1 MKKITL
7 ILAILLVSMQV
18 NSQTTYYSENFEGGL
33 NGWVATDLN
42 SDIFNWSIL
51 NANSIDTNFGTKSL
65 VSFSYDDATSSA
77 ITPDNLV
84 TSTLFD
90 LTTVTASNLFLEY
103 NYATST
109 SYPDEHYAVYVTTV
123 NTPTGIIATTPIFE
137 TTIAAPGGFN
147 VKQINLTSYIG
158 QSVYISFRHF
168 NCNNIYYLIID
179 NIKLKSLA
187 SNDAQL
193 VSSTLPR
200 YSLANTA
207 NTLSLNVKNQG
218 NNAINNLTVNWN
230 DGMDHSSVIS
240 TSIAAGASVTIN
252 HPITV
257 QYSSILEKNIAIT
270 ISAVNG
276 LADGMPSDN
285 IDSKKI
291 NTISQNSPKKVLFE
305 EGTGTWCGW
314 CPRGAVAMNYM
325 TSTYPNEFIG
335 VAVHNGS
342 SNPMT
347 VAAYN
352 TGAGITGFPGMN
364 VDRVV
369 KGASVS
375 QSLMINNLNTR
386 KVLPTPV
393 SITANGSV
401 TGNNIVINASA
412 IFRTVF
418 TNANYRLG
426 VIISE
431 DNVTGTTS
439 GYNQVNYYAGGSN
452 GVMGGYE
459 LKPNPVPAAQMVYNH
474 VGRSL
479 LGGYSGQ
486 TGSVPAII
494 TDGQQVNYT
503 FNYTVPATSNVAN
516 MHAVLVLIDQD
527 NGEIVNAS
535 SVVLS
540 TLSSS
545 ENEFIAN
552 KVSLYPNP
560 SNQKF
565 NIKGLETGI
574 YNIEIYDM
582 NGKLVQKRN
591 NQNVINEEIMSIS
604 LNNLVQGSYI
614 VNIATNG
621 ISFIALCFI
630 LNTYAQFTV
639 TKVGTSTQIL
649 NNDVLVFNTAN
660 NNAAE
665 LKFNI
670 NNTTAAPINV
680 RIRCVSITNGDG
692 TGMEFCFAGSCIS
705 DVTPA
710 TNYPT
715 EAPFYVEIPAM
726 GNNGNFDHFK
736 NTNPSNGTSTQDYVF
751 KFYQVNTFGNE
762 IGNSITFTYR
772 YQPVMATNSFNMLK
786 SMGVQLNSNLV
797 DNELNIQATNSTN
810 MEVIDSNGRKIQFN
824 KIDAGFNAV
833 SVSNLKSGIYFLKF
847 IDDAQNTATIKIVK
861 K

>member
-1 MKKITL
+1 MKKIT
-7 ILAILLVSMQV
+7 IFLAILLVSLQG
-18 NSQTTYYSENFEGGL
+18 NAQTTYYSENFEGGL

-42 SDIFNWSIL
+42 SDTFNWSLL
-51 NANSIDTNFGTKSL
+51 NANSINTNFGTQSL
-65 VSFSYDDATSSA
+65 VSFSYINATSTA

-84 TSTLFD
+84 TSSLID
-90 LTTVTASNLFLEY
+90 LTAVTAPNLFLEY

-109 SYPDEHYAVYVTTV
+109 SYPNEHYAVYVTTV
-123 NTPTGIIATTPIFE
+123 NTPTGIIATTPVFE

-147 VKQINLTSYIG
+147 AKQINLTSYIG

-168 NCNNIYYLIID
+168 NCNDIYYLVID

-193 VSSTLPR
+193 ISSNLQR
-200 YSLANTA
+200 YSLTNTA

-218 NNAINNLTVNWN
+218 VNAITNLTVNWN

-240 TSIAAGASVTIN
+240 TSIAPGTSATIN

-257 QYSSILEKNIAIT
+257 QYSSILEKNIT
-270 ISAVNG
+270 VNISAVNN

-285 IDSKKI
+285 ASSKKF

-314 CPRGAVAMNYM
+314 CPRGSVAMNYM
-325 TSTYPNEFIG
+325 TTTYPNEFIG

-352 TGAGITGFPGMN
+352 SGAGITGFPGMN

-375 QSLMINNLNTR
+375 QSIMENNLNTR
-386 KVLPTPV
+386 KLLPTPV
-393 SITANGSV
+393 SITANGLV
-401 TGNNIVINASA
+401 TDNNIVINASA

-418 TNANYRLG
+418 ANANYRLG

-431 DNVTGTTS
+431 DNVTGTTT
-439 GYNQVNYYAGGSN
+439 GYDQVNYYAGGSN

-459 LKPNPVPAAQMVYNH
+459 LKPDPVPAAQMVYNH

-486 TGSVPAII
+486 TGSVPTVI

-503 FNYTVPATSNVAN
+503 FNYTVPATSNIAN
-516 MHAVLVLIDQD
+516 IHAVLVLIDQT

-540 TLSSS
+540 TLSST

-574 YNIEIYDM
+574 YDIEIYDM

-591 NQNVINEEIMSIS
+591 DQNIVNEEVVSIS
-604 LNNLVQGSYI
+604 LNNLVQGNYI
-614 VNIATNG
+614 VNISTNG
-621 ISFIALCFI
+621 ISFSKHLI
-630 LNTYAQFTV
+630 
-639 TKVGTSTQIL
+639 
-649 NNDVLVFNTAN
+649 
-660 NNAAE
+660 
-665 LKFNI
+665 
-670 NNTTAAPINV
+670 
-680 RIRCVSITNGDG
+680 
-692 TGMEFCFAGSCIS
+692 
-705 DVTPA
+705 
-710 TNYPT
+710 
-715 EAPFYVEIPAM
+715 VE
-726 GNNGNFDHFK
+726 
-736 NTNPSNGTSTQDYVF
+736 
-751 KFYQVNTFGNE
+751 
-762 IGNSITFTYR
+762 
-772 YQPVMATNSFNMLK
+772 
-786 SMGVQLNSNLV
+786 
-797 DNELNIQATNSTN
+797 
-810 MEVIDSNGRKIQFN
+810 
-824 KIDAGFNAV
+824 
-833 SVSNLKSGIYFLKF
+833 
-847 IDDAQNTATIKIVK
+847 
-861 K
+861 